1 MLFKLV
7 QEFDALKNS
16 LKIRVIV
23 IIFLLLKRFALI
35 TYNINNRTTIIAFI
49 ECIVK
54 DLKYELKKSRNFKH
68 SSD

>member
-1 MLFKLV
+1 MPFKLV
-7 QEFDALKNS
+7 QEFDVLKNS

-54 DLKYELKKSRNFKH
+54 NLKYELKKSRNFKH